1 MFLVVSFYSFCLSIS
16 FPLSEWLPLLGSL
29 SFSPNHSILVTKL
42 KKLFFLISVLS
53 LWGYADLCLTIFDFE
68 KVDSKMAA
76 RSNFKIL
83 ENLKGQITDHR
94 NLALTKRSVLNC
106 TMVVWQ
112 KYLLANNNHEFWDTN
127 FELFT
132 GIN

>member
-1 MFLVVSFYSFCLSIS
+1 METTCYNTIQRWILKRYSPIVNFCV
-16 FPLSEWLPLLGSL
+16 FC
-29 SFSPNHSILVTKL
+29 V
-42 KKLFFLISVLS
+42 ISVLS

-76 RSNFKIL
+76 RSNSKIL

-112 KYLLANNNHEFWDTN
+112 KYLLANNNHEIWDSN
-127 FELFT
+127 FEHFT
-132 GIN
+132 GIGLTIGIF

>member
-1 MFLVVSFYSFCLSIS
+1 MAASARLFILLSQSRHI
-16 FPLSEWLPLLGSL
+16 GDKVK
-29 SFSPNHSILVTKL
+29 N
-42 KKLFFLISVLS
+42 LFFLISVLS

-112 KYLLANNNHEFWDTN
+112 KYLLDNNHHEFWDTN
-127 FELFT
+127 YEHFT
-132 GIN
+132 GSN